1 MCKNKE
7 GKEAFAVT
15 QETKLEGA
23 VVVVTEDMEV
33 LTGLEEIQIHI
44 TIHIQ
49 IHIQILIEVHP
60 GAGCV

>member
-15 QETKLEGA
+15 QAKPDGA

-33 LTGLEEIQIHI
+33 LTELEEIQ
-44 TIHIQ
+44 IHIQ
-49 IHIQILIEVHP
+49 IHIQILIEVHL
-60 GAGCV
+60 GAGCF

>member
-15 QETKLEGA
+15 QAKPDGA

-33 LTGLEEIQIHI
+33 LTELEEIQIHI
-44 TIHIQ
+44 KIFMKIHIQ
-49 IHIQILIEVHP
+49 IRIEVHL
-60 GAGCV
+60 GAGCL

>member
-15 QETKLEGA
+15 QAKPEGA

-44 TIHIQ
+44 Q
-49 IHIQILIEVHP
+49 IHIQILIEVHL
-60 GAGCV
+60 GAGCL